1 MKKLYSVTDFVMFTL
16 HFDKKRVYDANKFNY
31 YIRKNHI
38 TIIID
43 YWTYVGIFRLL
54 SKTINTTCPIADDL
68 RERK

>member
-1 MKKLYSVTDFVMFTL
+1 MDFISMKKLYSVTDFVMFTL

-43 YWTYVGIFRLL
+43 
-54 SKTINTTCPIADDL
+54 
-68 RERK
+68 